1 MKKIPYEIG
10 KAKIRKT
17 GTDLTIVSY
26 SKTMLTVE
34 KAAEKLEEEGI
45 SAEVI
50 NLVTLSPWD
59 KETVL
64 RSVQKTG
71 RLIIAHEAVKQG
83 GFGGEIAATVAE
95 EGFCYLKAP
104 ISRIAAPFVPVPF
117 APELEEQVRV
127 HVEDIVNK
135 AKELI
140 HEDK

>member
-50 NLVTLSPWD
+50 DLITLSPWD

-64 RSVQKTG
+64 
-71 RLIIAHEAVKQG
+71 
-83 GFGGEIAATVAE
+83 
-95 EGFCYLKAP
+95 
-104 ISRIAAPFVPVPF
+104 PVSYTHLTLPTI
-117 APELEEQVRV
+117 LLV
-127 HVEDIVNK
+127 
-135 AKELI
+135 
-140 HEDK
+140 